1 MFYKEAERIY
11 LVMKTAQ
18 KLFET
23 FKTNTIPCLIYLCY
37 TQLLV
42 TIIVHFILVS
52 LMNTRFQDL
61 DNRLMKIEH
70 DLNTISEKVDY
81 LSQDVSD
88 LIILSDQ
95 LNQKET
101 EPEIEEIQEPVTI
114 YGDED
119 KDKIVSMIFEIA
131 PMFDVSPYMIMAMVE
146 RESNY
151 KPQATNGQY
160 KGLLQISERWH
171 GSRMKELGV
180 SDLYDPAGNI
190 TVACSYLKDL
200 YDLYEDQELVLM
212 CYSMDNNKAMELH
225 RKGQVSVYATAVI
238 DRMRELEEGYGD

>member
-1 MFYKEAERIY
+1 
-11 LVMKTAQ
+11 MKTAQ
-18 KLFET
+18 KLLEIFR
-23 FKTNTIPCLIYLCY
+23 TNAIPCLVRFCY
-37 TQLLV
+37 AQLIV
-42 TIIVHFILVS
+42 TIIVHMVLIN
-52 LMNTRFQDL
+52 LMYKRFENIDL
-61 DNRLMKIEH
+61 RTNKIEQ
-70 DLNTISEKVDY
+70 DLNTISEKIDY

-88 LIILSDQ
+88 LIILSEQ
-95 LNQKET
+95 LNKKET
-101 EPEIEEIQEPVTI
+101 ESEIEDVQESVI
-114 YGDED
+114 VYGDED

-131 PMFDVSPYMIMAMVE
+131 PSFDISPYMIMAMIE

-151 KPQATNGQY
+151 KPKATNGQY

-212 CYSMDNNKAMELH
+212 CYSMDNNKAMELY

-238 DRMRELEEGYGD
+238 DRMKELEEGYGD

>member
-1 MFYKEAERIY
+1 
-11 LVMKTAQ
+11 MKTAQ
-18 KLFET
+18 KLLET
-23 FKTNTIPCLIYLCY
+23 FRTNTIPCLIYLGY
-37 TQLLV
+37 AQLIL
-42 TIIVHFILVS
+42 TIVVHMVLIN
-52 LMNTRFQDL
+52 LMNQRFENLDL
-61 DNRLMKIEH
+61 RLSKIEQN
-70 DLNTISEKVDY
+70 LNTISEKIDY

-101 EPEIEEIQEPVTI
+101 ESEIEEITEPVSI
-114 YGDED
+114 YGDEDKD

-131 PMFDVSPYMIMAMVE
+131 PSFDISPYMIMAMVE

-151 KPQATNGQY
+151 KPGATNGQY

-238 DRMRELEEGYGD
+238 DRMKELEEGYGD